1 MIVAAL
7 LLPNT
12 SPIASIPVEASM
24 PVLMVTI
31 KLMLALHTVGPN
43 ELLAGKAILVK
54 LERGAGGVVVQS
66 ADKGG
71 VLSGDVV

>member
-1 MIVAAL
+1 MLWRAL
-7 LLPNT
+7 LVPKA
-12 SPIASIPVEASM
+12 SPIASIPVDASM

-31 KLMLALHTVGPN
+31 KLMFALHTVGPN
-43 ELLAGKAILVK
+43 ELPAGKAILVK

-71 VLSGDVV
+71 VLSGEIV